1 MDARTVGDVADE
13 RRLSAERSIPDL
25 VTAAIDGEQ
34 AAWNALVERL
44 QRVVWKSVNMMTYDH
59 EVRDDAFAATWL
71 RLAERLATIREPE
84 KLPGWLA
91 TTACNEVR
99 QILRQ
104 RGRQHTSLN
113 DAWGGAPG
121 SGLGDLLDTLAGD
134 DGEHANQMLAD
145 ESRRQVRAAFGRLDE
160 PCREILTVLVL
171 ADPPVPYDEASER
184 LGRPIG
190 SLGPSR
196 RRCLDKMK
204 GLLGD
209 DVGRDDAGNEKAG
222 NDKAGNDKA
231 GSDADDHAGGV
242 S

>member
-1 MDARTVGDVADE
+1 MPDGRQF
-13 RRLSAERSIPDL
+13 SAEQPLASL
-25 VTAAIDGEQ
+25 VAGAIEGHE

-84 KLPGWLA
+84 KLPGWLT

-104 RGRQHTSLN
+104 RGRYQANAGNEWAAVGTGRADVFESLI
-113 DAWGGAPG
+113 
-121 SGLGDLLDTLAGD
+121 GDE
-134 DGEHANQMLAD
+134 GEHATGMLRD
-145 ESRRQVRAAFGRLDE
+145 ESRRHVRSAFGQLD
-160 PCREILTVLVL
+160 PQCREIITVLVL
-171 ADPPVPYDEASER
+171 ADPPVPYEQASER

-196 RRCLDKMK
+196 RRCLEKMK
-204 GLLGD
+204 SLLD
-209 DVGRDDAGNEKAG
+209 ISPTDPP
-222 NDKAGNDKA
+222 
-231 GSDADDHAGGV
+231 SDHRGA